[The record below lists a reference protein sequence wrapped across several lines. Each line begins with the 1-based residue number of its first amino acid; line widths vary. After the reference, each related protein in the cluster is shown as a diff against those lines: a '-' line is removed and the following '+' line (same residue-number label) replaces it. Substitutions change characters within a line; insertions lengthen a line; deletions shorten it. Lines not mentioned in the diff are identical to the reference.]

1 MKIAVSILIL
11 ISLNFNSKAQVVP
24 QGFLIA
30 PVVIESVTIGS
41 QVWMKN
47 NLDVKTYKNGDE
59 ISQVVSN
66 ISTPSWASYG
76 TNATSA
82 WTYNNYDANN
92 NDAYGKLYNWYAVN
106 DNRGICPVSWH
117 IPSEDEWL
125 ELANFS
131 STDVS
136 IRGKYLKEVGT
147 THWATSSSALAT
159 NTTGFSALGGG
170 YMGGSGSS
178 SGSLTYYGYFW
189 SSKSNGSTASYFLLV
204 DNQASF
210 TLALNGNKTGGFS
223 VRCIHD

>member
-11 ISLNFNSKAQVVP
+11 LCLNFISNSQVVP
-24 QGFLIA
+24 QGFLVA

-41 QVWMKN
+41 QVWMKY

-66 ISTPSWASYG
+66 TSTPSWVSYG
-76 TNATSA
+76 TNAASA
-82 WTYNNYDANN
+82 WAYNNYDANN
-92 NDAYGKLYNWYAVN
+92 NEAYGKLYNWYAVN
-106 DNRGICPVSWH
+106 DTRGICPVSWH
-117 IPSEDEWL
+117 VPSESEWL

-131 STDVS
+131 STDLS
-136 IRGKYLKEVGT
+136 IRGKYLKEIGT

-178 SGSLTYYGYFW
+178 SNSLTYYGYFW
-189 SSKSNGSTASYFLLV
+189 SSTNNGSTASYFQLL

-210 TLALNGNKTGGFS
+210 TLGLNGNKTGGFS